1 MTACG
6 CEPDETAA
14 LERKT
19 LWALLAINGVMF
31 IVEAA
36 VGWWAESA
44 ALMADALDMF
54 ADASVY
60 GVALFA
66 VARSRHLQA
75 NAATAS
81 GILQIALGI
90 GVLVEVV
97 RRFLYG
103 SDPVSVLM
111 MVVGTIA
118 LIANVSCL
126 VLIAKHR
133 EGGVHMRASW
143 IFSTNDVIANVGVI
157 ISGGLVMYL
166 GNRFPDLLIGAL
178 ISVIVLR
185 GGFHILREAKESRAG
200 EVGA

>member
-1 MTACG
+1 MTGCG
-6 CEPDETAA
+6 CELDETVE

-19 LWALLAINGVMF
+19 LWALLSINGVMF
-31 IVEAA
+31 VVEII
-36 VGWWAESA
+36 VGWWAEST
-44 ALMADALDMF
+44 ALIADSLDMF

-60 GVALFA
+60 SIALYA
-66 VARSRHLQA
+66 VARSRRLQA
-75 NAATAS
+75 NAAITS

-103 SDPVSVLM
+103 SEPVSMLM
-111 MVVGTIA
+111 MGVGSIA

-126 VLIAKHR
+126 ILIAKHR

-143 IFSTNDVIANVGVI
+143 IFSTNDVIANIGVI
-157 ISGGLVMYL
+157 LSGALVMYY
-166 GNRFPDLLIGAL
+166 GSNYPDLIIGTV

-185 GGFHILREAKESRAG
+185 GGFHILREAREERQGNVS
-200 EVGA
+200 E